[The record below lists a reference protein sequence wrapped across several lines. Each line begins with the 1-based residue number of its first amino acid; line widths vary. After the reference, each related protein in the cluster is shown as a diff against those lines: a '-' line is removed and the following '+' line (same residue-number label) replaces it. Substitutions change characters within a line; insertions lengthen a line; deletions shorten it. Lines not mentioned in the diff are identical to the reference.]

1 MELGYRKGWSGRAG
15 LLGLTFN
22 VWLWFLHLQIG
33 YTDWDGRDLGGP
45 GPPRVLPLWGPSKLA
60 SSMACPSPTA
70 DLRCWSILHGHHVHL
85 VGPGLSYLSELCSQL
100 ACRSLPCPRGS
111 GLHVR
116 GWERRL
122 EYEADPSP
130 CPRPL
135 PPPPAPCCTGR
146 RPGLLMVSLTESA
159 LALDLDLEF
168 SFANGL
174 RLLSSAFTPEPP
186 AHGCIF
192 LK

>member
-1 MELGYRKGWSGRAG
+1 MLREWQAPSVLCENDSTLLQWSLGTGRDGAAG

-45 GPPRVLPLWGPSKLA
+45 SPPRVLPLWGPSKLV

-70 DLRCWSILHGHHVHL
+70 DLRRWSTLHGHHVHL
-85 VGPGLSYLSELCSQL
+85 VWPGLSYLSELCSQL
-100 ACRSLPCPRGS
+100 ARRSLPCPRGS

-135 PPPPAPCCTGR
+135 PPAVQG
-146 RPGLLMVSLTESA
+146 GGQAS
-159 LALDLDLEF
+159 
-168 SFANGL
+168 
-174 RLLSSAFTPEPP
+174 
-186 AHGCIF
+186 
-192 LK
+192 